1 MNMSHRQ
8 SGFTLIEIAVVL
20 VIVGRLVGSFI
31 NTFSERIETTRISET
46 ENELAEIRDA
56 LVAYAYTTGGAPFL
70 PCPDTNV
77 PPDGLENRDGFGNCT
92 AGVNVGVLPW
102 RTLGFARQDAW
113 STQYSYWVN
122 NNYAVNTG
130 FTLATDNAA
139 GSSTIRTRVNDV
151 LTDISQ
157 NAVAVVFSHGKNG
170 LGGISSDNVN
180 RPALPAPGNGFDD
193 EIENQDANNIFIAR
207 YRTDEG
213 VATAGGAFDDI
224 VVWINAF
231 QLKARMIQAG
241 VL

>member
-1 MNMSHRQ
+1 MSRITRQ

-20 VIVGRLVGSFI
+20 VIVGLLVGSFI

-46 ENELAEIRDA
+46 DAELADIKDA
-56 LVAYAYTTGGAPFL
+56 LIAFAFTRGGAPYL
-70 PCPDTNV
+70 PCPDVTA
-77 PPDGLENRDGFGNCT
+77 PPDGAEDRDGFGNCS

-102 RTLGFARQDAW
+102 RTLGFARADAW

-122 NNYAVNTG
+122 NDFAVNTG
-130 FTLATDNAA
+130 FTLATDNVANY
-139 GSSTIRTRVNDV
+139 STIRTRVNDV
-151 LTDISQ
+151 LTDVSQ

-170 LGGISSDNVN
+170 LGGISSENVN

-193 EIENQDANNIFIAR
+193 EIENQDANRIFISR

-231 QLKARMIQAG
+231 ELKARMIEAG
-241 VL
+241 AL